1 MIDFFVVLMDLFALD
16 FTSTT
21 PAILG
26 SLNFFIL
33 VVIGVCFEFEFGVL
47 GAIPGCSTI
56 ARFQFAL
63 ALKYH

>member
-1 MIDFFVVLMDLFALD
+1 MIVFLVALMDLFALD

-33 VVIGVCFEFEFGVL
+33 VVIAVCIEIEFEFG
-47 GAIPGCSTI
+47 
-56 ARFQFAL
+56 
-63 ALKYH
+63 